1 MGLGVAFRAFFSA
14 LFNKDASARIAAAMA
29 GSSAAG
35 AASVATP
42 TTPPAAAPP
51 KKDETDPRAA
61 YVLLSALQTEGRLVD
76 FLREEID
83 GLDDSDIGVAV
94 REVHRGCR
102 EVLDKYFTLEPVR
115 SEPEG
120 EDIKVAAGYDPAAL
134 RVIGSA
140 GSPPFTGTLRHR
152 GWKVAAVKL
161 PTLTGDEKTH
171 RVIAPAELET
181 GG

>member
-14 LFNKDASARIAAAMA
+14 LFNSEASARIAAALA
-29 GSSAAG
+29 GKTPDASAGTAPL
-35 AASVATP
+35 ATTEP
-42 TTPPAAAPP
+42 PP
-51 KKDETDPRAA
+51 KPRDETDPRAA
-61 YVLLSALQTEGRLVD
+61 YALLSALQTEGRLVD
-76 FLREEID
+76 FLREDID

-120 EDIKVAAGYDPAAL
+120 EDIKVEDGYDPAAL

-140 GSPPFTGTLRHR
+140 GSPPFTGTLRHK